1 MIAYTYQ
8 FIARIRFYVRRRNVA
23 NAFIFITYIGI
34 ELMSLVN
41 PGLFSPVPYLMMA
54 TIMFVVMD
62 KISQDPEQQK
72 IGRKSKKI
80 N

>member
-1 MIAYTYQ
+1 
-8 FIARIRFYVRRRNVA
+8 
-23 NAFIFITYIGI
+23 
-34 ELMSLVN
+34 MSLVN